1 MKYKNLL
8 NNKNLFF
15 LLSILIFI
23 KLIVLLYIFSTGM
36 VFGGGES
43 DATFYHNV
51 AIGLKEFPNAWTMIL
66 TFLNDV
72 GLYDRLGVS
81 IFLSLLAV
89 FVIPFMIGNLALVQN
104 SIVKQREF
112 LYLFFIIYQ
121 NKQILK
127 RT

>member
-1 MKYKNLL
+1 MRFILDK
-8 NNKNLFF
+8 NNKFILP
-15 LLSILIFI
+15 LYILIFI

-43 DATFYHNV
+43 DASFYHNV

-81 IFLSLLAV
+81 IFLSFLAV
-89 FVIPFMIGNLALVQN
+89 FIIPFMICNFALVQN
-104 SIVKQREF
+104 SIEKQREF